1 MHLGHAHKMKL
12 AEVSL
17 QDNISIKKTKNK
29 SDSQSTAE
37 LTDETVHVVRVA
49 GVVWD
54 GEAAIT
60 DGHLTLSKRQCEITQ
75 LIQQAAQS
83 LRTQAY
89 KSHCVS
95 EHCKKT
101 RRLAFKGLNVHY
113 NV

>member
-1 MHLGHAHKMKL
+1 MKL
-12 AEVSL
+12 ARSVSSR
-17 QDNISIKKTKNK
+17 QSFNKKNK
-29 SDSQSTAE
+29 KKQTNQIANQ

-54 GEAAIT
+54 GEAAVT

-83 LRTQAY
+83 LRTQIY

-101 RRLAFKGLNVHY
+101 RQLAIKGLNVHY
-113 NV
+113 NVKRKGG